1 VRAILEERLGERY
14 DALDVRLEL
23 ASDAL
28 MRCVEE
34 GMGITFL
41 PERVAEKWVR
51 SEPIATVGIADLDL
65 TRELAFVVAESRAR
79 IERPC
84 HVRCTAHRELYKPT
98 GYTPAMDPAFRH
110 RDRMS
115 QEFVK

>member
-1 VRAILEERLGERY
+1 VRAILEEPLGARY

-79 IERPC
+79 SNAL
-84 HVRCTAHRELYKPT
+84 VTFDAWLTAN
-98 GYTPAMDPAFRH
+98 YTNRRAIRRRRSVTAIG
-110 RDRMS
+110 
-115 QEFVK
+115 